1 MLNILCWSD
10 FQSFLDFLCELLLE
24 SIADLGY
31 FCCVICNIFTGN
43 RRADQFAKRFTRK
56 LFSDISSE
64 DLFELALNLGLECQ
78 DSITLRLLGT
88 DCGTF
93 SEN

>member
-1 MLNILCWSD
+1 MLDFLSWSD
-10 FQSFLDFLCELLLE
+10 FQSVLDFLCELLLKN
-24 SIADLGY
+24 IADLGY

-43 RRADQFAKRFTRK
+43 GRADQFAKRFTRK
-56 LFSDISSE
+56 LFSDIRGD
-64 DLFELALNLGLECQ
+64 DLFELTLNLGLKCQ

-88 DCGTF
+88 DCGTL